1 MEQLWEQISRRL
13 IEARRRN
20 VDGQWF
26 VPRPKLDEIFDWNSI
41 SEIVRQGG
49 LSPHRDDP
57 ALAVSSLPGQ
67 VDKIYQTAKTTFAI
81 LCHLGIDYLGYIFH
95 LENYGDS
102 MGSNVDDHLPLTKE
116 SLISCKLRTNHAVA
130 FEQIQWHFITTR
142 IRLGVAVMH
151 EYRPEVILPIEFS
164 KTGGQMT
171 TEGAFGAVTEIY
183 IERIHQAEPAYTGR
197 VISLAFRVRCQ
208 LAY

>member
-1 MEQLWEQISRRL
+1 MERLRRQVNSRL

-26 VPRPKLDEIFDWNSI
+26 VPRPKLDEILNEDSI

-57 ALAVSSLPGQ
+57 AFAVSLLPGQ
-67 VDKIYQTAKTTFAI
+67 AKKIHQTAMISFAV
-81 LCHLGIDYLGYIFH
+81 LCHLGPEYLGYIFH

-116 SLISCKLRTNHAVA
+116 RLISCKFRANHAAA
-130 FEQIQWHFITTR
+130 FEQTQWHFIITR

-151 EYRPEVILPIEFS
+151 EYRPEVILPIEHS
-164 KTGGQMT
+164 QPVRQVV
-171 TEGAFGAVTEIY
+171 TEGAFGAVTEVN
-183 IERIHQAEPAYTGR
+183 IERIHQIEPAYTGK
-197 VISLAFRVRCQ
+197 VISPALRDRSL